1 MKNIF
6 VNSGLRLTLA
16 MQYAKIIKSSNF
28 TEKFMWDRFDLRQW
42 NKYLTYHQSLNNGIN
57 LPEEDVLVIIHNY
70 DDYKYY
76 IGRFSKDINGEF

>member
-1 MKNIF
+1 
-6 VNSGLRLTLA
+6 
-16 MQYAKIIKSSNF
+16 
-28 TEKFMWDRFDLRQW
+28 MWDRFDLRQW